1 MVKITNWYD
10 IVSANSNGQISEA
23 LARFAAE
30 QFRGLHK
37 HLGEGSSLFQFDLA
51 NHGPLWVT
59 TTGEIS
65 LSWEQITKTLQCE
78 STEFVERHVLTDQ
91 TVAFRVGF
99 LADNDYMPILVALAE
114 NLEETTLEYLQEESC
129 EAISADDFGNNP
141 F

>member
-1 MVKITNWYD
+1 MIKITNWYD
-10 IVSANSNGQISEA
+10 IVNTVNSRQISEA

-37 HLGEGSSLFQFDLA
+37 HLGEGSSLFQFNLA

-59 TTGEIS
+59 TIGEIS

-78 STEFVERHVLTDQ
+78 STEFVERHVLTDE

-114 NLEETTLEYLQEESC
+114 NLEEKTLEYLQEEAC
-129 EAISADDFGNNP
+129 ESISADGFGDDP

>member
-1 MVKITNWYD
+1 MIKITNWYD
-10 IVSANSNGQISEA
+10 IVNTVNSRQISEA

-37 HLGEGSSLFQFDLA
+37 HLGEGSSLFQFNLA

-78 STEFVERHVLTDQ
+78 SPEFVERHVLTDE

-114 NLEETTLEYLQEESC
+114 NLEEKTLEYLQEEAC
-129 EAISADDFGNNP
+129 ESISADGFGDAP

>member
-10 IVSANSNGQISEA
+10 IVSANSSGQFSEA
-23 LARFAAE
+23 LARFTAE

-37 HLGEGSSLFQFDLA
+37 HLGEESSLFQFNLA

-59 TTGEIS
+59 TTGDS

-78 STEFVERHVLTDQ
+78 SPEFVERHALTGE
-91 TVAFRVGF
+91 TVALRVGF

-114 NLEETTLEYLQEESC
+114 NLEEKTLEYLQEEAC
-129 EAISADDFGNNP
+129 ESISADGFGDDP

>member
-1 MVKITNWYD
+1 MIKITNWYD
-10 IVSANSNGQISEA
+10 IVNTVNSRQISEA

-37 HLGEGSSLFQFDLA
+37 HLGEGSSLFQFNLA

-59 TTGEIS
+59 TIGEIS

-78 STEFVERHVLTDQ
+78 SPEFVERHVLTDE

-114 NLEETTLEYLQEESC
+114 NLEEKTLEYLQEEAC
-129 EAISADDFGNNP
+129 ESISADGFGDDP

>member
-23 LARFAAE
+23 LARFTAE

-37 HLGEGSSLFQFDLA
+37 HLGEGSSLFQFNLA

-59 TTGEIS
+59 TTRDS

-78 STEFVERHVLTDQ
+78 SPEFVERHVLTDE

-114 NLEETTLEYLQEESC
+114 NLEEKTLEYLQEEAC
-129 EAISADDFGNNP
+129 ESISADGFGDDP

>member
-1 MVKITNWYD
+1 MIKITNWYD
-10 IVSANSNGQISEA
+10 IVNTVNSRQISEA

-37 HLGEGSSLFQFDLA
+37 HLGEGSSLFQFNLA

-78 STEFVERHVLTDQ
+78 SPEFVERHVLTDE

-114 NLEETTLEYLQEESC
+114 NLEEKTLEYLQEEAC
-129 EAISADDFGNNP
+129 ESISADGFGDDP